1 MKNNNNSKKVRSLLV
16 RGGEA
21 LAITSV
27 LLAIVCC
34 SPNKTDTDNSSSKME
49 MVTECTTPTTTI
61 VPSTTTQST
70 TTNTTTTVIMTESK
84 MMNTQITTTVQENI
98 VQTEPIEYEYEYEY
112 ESDNTI
118 TEEIESSPV
127 VESYLPIT
135 EYERTLLCNIV
146 ANEAGSDWIGIYD
159 KASVVAC
166 VMNRVNSPDFPNT
179 IEAVLTQPYQFSG
192 YYASSYY
199 YSTVTDACIEAVDYY
214 FNHTNEFGSWLYFE
228 GNGTNNYFH

>member
-1 MKNNNNSKKVRSLLV
+1 MKNSNSLRYRSLLV

-27 LLAIVCC
+27 LLAIVGC

-49 MVTECTTPTTTI
+49 MATECTTPTTTI
-61 VPSTTTQST
+61 ATSTTTQST
-70 TTNTTTTVIMTESK
+70 TTNTTTTVVTTESK

-98 VQTEPIEYEYEYEY
+98 VQTEPVEYEYEYEY
-112 ESDNTI
+112 ESDNTTI
-118 TEEIESSPV
+118 EETESSPV

-135 EYERTLLCNIV
+135 EYERTLLINLV
-146 ANEAGSDWIGIYD
+146 ANEAGSNWIGIYD

-166 VMNRVNSPDFPNT
+166 VMNRVNSASFPNS
-179 IEAVLTQPYQFSG
+179 IEGVLTQPYQFSG
-192 YYASSYY
+192 YYASGSY
-199 YSTVTDACIEAVDYY
+199 YSTVTDACIQAVDYY
-214 FNHTNEFGSWLYFE
+214 FNNPNEFGYWLYFE

>member
-27 LLAIVCC
+27 LLAIVGC

-61 VPSTTTQST
+61 VTSTTTQST

-98 VQTEPIEYEYEYEY
+98 AQTEPVEYEYEYEY
-112 ESDNTI
+112 EYDNTI
-118 TEEIESSPV
+118 TEETESSPV
-127 VESYLPIT
+127 VESYSPIT
-135 EYERTLLCNIV
+135 EYERTLLINLV
-146 ANEAGSDWIGIYD
+146 ANEAGSNWIGIYD
-159 KASVVAC
+159 KACVVAC

>member
-27 LLAIVCC
+27 LLAIVGC
-34 SPNKTDTDNSSSKME
+34 SPNETDTDNSSSKME

-61 VPSTTTQST
+61 VTSTTTQST
-70 TTNTTTTVIMTESK
+70 TTNTTTTIIMTESK

-98 VQTEPIEYEYEYEY
+98 VRTEPVEYEYEYEY
-112 ESDNTI
+112 ESDNI
-118 TEEIESSPV
+118 IIEETESNPV

-135 EYERTLLCNIV
+135 EYERTLLINLV
-146 ANEAGSDWIGIYD
+146 ANEAGSDWISIYD
-159 KASVVAC
+159 KACVVAC
-166 VMNRVNSPDFPNT
+166 VMNRINSPDFPNT
-179 IEAVLTQPYQFSG
+179 IEEVLTQPCQFSG

-199 YSTVTDACIEAVDYY
+199 YPTVTDACIQAVDYY
-214 FNHTNEFGSWLYFE
+214 FNNPSEFGSWLYFE

>member
-1 MKNNNNSKKVRSLLV
+1 M
-16 RGGEA
+16 RGGKA

-27 LLAIVCC
+27 LLAIVGC

-61 VPSTTTQST
+61 VTSTTTQST
-70 TTNTTTTVIMTESK
+70 TTNTTTPVIMTESK
-84 MMNTQITTTVQENI
+84 MMNTQITMTVQENI

-112 ESDNTI
+112 EGDNTI

-135 EYERTLLCNIV
+135 EYERILLCNIV

-159 KASVVAC
+159 KACVVAC
-166 VMNRVNSPDFPNT
+166 VINRLNSPDFPNT
-179 IEAVLTQPYQFSG
+179 IEGVLTQPYQFSG